1 MESLKDI
8 HKEIPMGLEK
18 YFPLERV
25 KLTYPLPVR
34 PGRMLGLVGMDGEI
48 FSTDKIMRAVFFR
61 IKFPVFLN
69 VYTTFIR
76 SRIEYDLPALICEVV
91 FVGKKIILVL
101 DVHRTGDVAELEQ
114 DKSLFDKLSE
124 IKSRYDDLLAF
135 EMEAKAGLAEIVT
148 SRAMCR
154 LKIGAAQENRA
165 VKLIKEYIGAF
176 GEYVVGAKK
185 LSGDALVR
193 AQKDFDSYLETVVEH
208 DPGVKGNKIFF
219 GKEQGVKRA
228 LEMFYGIK

>member
-1 MESLKDI
+1 MGTLKNI
-8 HKEIPMGLEK
+8 HKEIAMGLEK
-18 YFPLERV
+18 HFSLDRV
-25 KLTYPLPVR
+25 KLSYPLPVR
-34 PGRMLGLVGMDGEI
+34 PRRMLGLVGMDGEV

-101 DVHRTGDVAELEQ
+101 DVHRAGDIAELEQ
-114 DKSLFDKLSE
+114 DKPLFDKLTE
-124 IKSRYDDLLAF
+124 IKSRYDDLLSF
-135 EMEAKAGLAEIVT
+135 EMQARGSLAEIVA

-154 LKIGAAQENRA
+154 LKIGAVQENRA
-165 VKLIKEYIGAF
+165 VELIKEYIDAF
-176 GEYVVGAKK
+176 GEYVVGAQK
-185 LSGDALVR
+185 LSGDALVC
-193 AQKDFDSYLETVVEH
+193 AQKDFDSYLEKVVEH

-219 GKEQGVKRA
+219 GKEEGVKRA

>member
-1 MESLKDI
+1 MRGLKEI
-8 HKEIPMGLEK
+8 HKEISIGLEK
-18 YFPLERV
+18 HFPLDRV
-25 KLTYPLPVR
+25 MLSYPLPVR
-34 PGRMLGLVGMDGEI
+34 PRRMLGLVGMDGEV
-48 FSTDKIMRAVFFR
+48 FSTDKIMRTVFFR

-114 DKSLFDKLSE
+114 DKPLFDKLSE
-124 IKSRYDDLLAF
+124 IRSRYDDLLAF
-135 EMEAKAGLAEIVT
+135 EMEARGSLAEIVA

-165 VKLIKEYIGAF
+165 IKLIKEYIDAF
-176 GEYVVGAKK
+176 GEAVVSSPK
-185 LSGDALVR
+185 LSGEALEKAR
-193 AQKDFDSYLETVVEH
+193 KDFDAYLETVVEH

-219 GKEQGVKRA
+219 GKEEGVKRA

>member
-1 MESLKDI
+1 MGALKDI

-18 YFPLERV
+18 LFPLERV
-25 KLTYPLPVR
+25 TLSYPLPVR
-34 PGRMLGLVGMDGEI
+34 PGRMLGLVGMDGEV

-101 DVHRTGDVAELEQ
+101 DVHRTGDLAELEQ
-114 DKSLFDKLSE
+114 DKLLFDKLME
-124 IKSRYDDLLAF
+124 IKNRYDDLLAF
-135 EMEAKAGLAEIVT
+135 EMEAKGGLAEIVA

-154 LKIGAAQENRA
+154 LKIGAAQESRA
-165 VKLIKEYIGAF
+165 VELIKEYINAF
-176 GEYVVGAKK
+176 GEYVVGAQK

-193 AQKDFDSYLETVVEH
+193 VQKDFDSYLEKVVEH

-219 GKEQGVKRA
+219 GKEEGVKRA

>member
-1 MESLKDI
+1 MESLKNI
-8 HKEIPMGLEK
+8 HKEIPMELEK

-34 PGRMLGLVGMDGEI
+34 PGRMLGLVGMDGEV
-48 FSTDKIMRAVFFR
+48 FSTDKLIRAVFFR

-69 VYTTFIR
+69 IYTTFIR

-114 DKSLFDKLSE
+114 DKSLFDKLSK
-124 IKSRYDDLLAF
+124 IKSQYDDLLDF
-135 EMEAKAGLAEIVT
+135 EMEAKAGLAEIVA

-165 VKLIKEYIGAF
+165 VKLIKGYIDAF
-176 GEYVVGAKK
+176 GEYVVSAKK